1 MAMTGVPSSTRQ
13 SGQVSPPRRPLG
25 TARLLWRILRIGI
38 LLVFVVFF
46 GLPLLWLVLATT
58 KTNAQLIFNS
68 PLSFGSFG
76 EVASSWKNLIGYNHG
91 EVLRWATNSLLYS
104 GSSLVLVLLSCL
116 LAGYALS
123 SVQCG
128 SRQIVLT
135 LTLVAMVMPGT
146 ALVLPIFLEMA
157 QFHLLNSGTGII
169 LISSFFP
176 FGTYLAFIYFSTNL
190 PGEMLAAAR
199 IDGCSEVGVLRYIAL
214 PLATPLAALVAFF
227 SFVST
232 WNNFFLPFV
241 LLIDDQK
248 YTLPVGVG
256 ILLGQSDALTPGPH
270 GGGLFHRAD
279 MALLAVLI
287 ITPVLVLFLVA
298 QRYQRAGVFLGAEK
312 G

>member
-1 MAMTGVPSSTRQ
+1 MATDRASPGAQ
-13 SGQVSPPRRPLG
+13 QVGRPETPRRSLE
-25 TARLLWRILRIGI
+25 AERLLWRGLRIAV
-38 LLVFVVFF
+38 LLLFAVFF
-46 GLPLLWLVLATT
+46 GLPLLWLLLATT
-58 KTNAQLIFNS
+58 KSNAQLLFNN
-68 PLSFGSFG
+68 PLSFGSFSQ
-76 EVASSWKNLIGYNHG
+76 VVTSWKHLFAYNQG
-91 EVLRWATNSLLYS
+91 EVLHWAVNSLSYS
-104 GSSLVLVLLSCL
+104 GSSLILVLFCCL

-123 SVQCG
+123 SVRCG
-128 SRQIVLT
+128 LRKIVLT

-146 ALVLPIFLEMA
+146 ALVLPIFLELA
-157 QFHLLNSGTGII
+157 QFHLLNSGLGII
-169 LISSFFP
+169 LTSAFYP

-199 IDGCSEVGVLRYIAL
+199 LDGCTEIGVLRYIAL
-214 PLATPLAALVAFF
+214 PLATPLAMLVAFF
-227 SFVST
+227 SFVAS

-241 LLIDDQK
+241 LLVDDQK

-287 ITPVLVLFLVA
+287 ITPVLLLFLLA
-298 QRYQRAGVFLGAEK
+298 QRYQRAGVFMGAEK